1 MTAQELID
9 IIKDNNLQEDIL
21 RASNLYETCDE
32 LSKEIDE
39 EHKLLEGVCNSDEMY
54 AIVWFKQ
61 SNVFLKLTGEYD
73 SYGGGDHYYDK
84 EVTQVFPKE
93 ITKTI
98 YE

>member
-9 IIKDNNLQEDIL
+9 IIKENDLQEQIL
-21 RASNLYETCDE
+21 DDGIWSNNCEE
-32 LSKEIDE
+32 LSKIIPE
-39 EHKLLEGVCNSDEMY
+39 EHELLDAVCNSDEMY
-54 AIVWFKQ
+54 CVVWFKE

-73 SYGGGDHYYDK
+73 SYGDGNHDYDE

-93 ITKTI
+93 ITKII